1 MNKNIFSNLSILPF
15 FIIISI
21 TSLANQLPEKAR
33 PMQRIEVT
41 RIDTAGIIDSNMA
54 YPDEFID
61 FIMAERMDSMMS
73 NWYIR
78 QAYNIDDNVY
88 PDSASENIPNFSNID
103 NIETSAL
110 NLPDSIIIERL
121 AAIQTPIDL
130 SFNSTVKSVI
140 SLYTGRRN
148 EQVEIMLGLANY
160 YFPML
165 EEILDKYNMP
175 IELKYMAIIESALNA
190 TALSRAGACGLW
202 QFMYGTGKMYGLE
215 INSFVDE
222 RRDPVKSTDA
232 AARYLNDLYK
242 IYNDW
247 HLVIAAYNCGPGN
260 VNKAIRRSGGA
271 RDYWTI
277 YYRLPRETRGYVPAF
292 IAATYTFNYYKQHNI
307 VHRTSRLNIIT
318 DTLMVSDYLHFEQ
331 LAANL
336 DIEIEL
342 LRELNPAYRRDIIPA
357 TNEKPYALRL
367 PFDKVN
373 RFIDFETQIFAY
385 ERDKYFPNNQI
396 KNPSQTAYQYVPVN
410 EKGKAQIYYTVKSG
424 DNIGFISEWFKVRAA
439 DIRYWNN
446 IRGNM
451 IRVGQKL
458 LIYVPENKA
467 AHYQQFNKMSFAE
480 KQTASGNTTV
490 AQNTTKTETPI
501 DPNYEYY
508 TVKSGDNLWSI
519 AQRYQGIS
527 ANDLMQLNNISNTR
541 SLDVGQKIKIRKK

>member
-1 MNKNIFSNLSILPF
+1 MNKNIFSSLSILPL
-15 FIIISI
+15 FIIINI
-21 TSLANQLPEKAR
+21 TTFANQLPEKAK

-307 VHRTSRLNIIT
+307 VPRTSRLNIIT

-342 LRELNPAYRRDIIPA
+342 LRELNQP
-357 TNEKPYALRL
+357 
-367 PFDKVN
+367 
-373 RFIDFETQIFAY
+373 
-385 ERDKYFPNNQI
+385 
-396 KNPSQTAYQYVPVN
+396 
-410 EKGKAQIYYTVKSG
+410 
-424 DNIGFISEWFKVRAA
+424 
-439 DIRYWNN
+439 
-446 IRGNM
+446 
-451 IRVGQKL
+451 
-458 LIYVPENKA
+458 
-467 AHYQQFNKMSFAE
+467 
-480 KQTASGNTTV
+480 TV
-490 AQNTTKTETPI
+490 AILYRQPTK
-501 DPNYEYY
+501 NHM
-508 TVKSGDNLWSI
+508 LCACLSI
-519 AQRYQGIS
+519 
-527 ANDLMQLNNISNTR
+527 
-541 SLDVGQKIKIRKK
+541 K